1 MNEVLYLSDNEGWM
15 QLRNRTLKLRLLN
28 KRISS
33 DDKTFWQMVNVLI
46 PIGLLL
52 IFGIGY
58 QVIRKMKYTK

>member
-1 MNEVLYLSDNEGWM
+1 LYLADDDGWM

-28 KRISS
+28 KKMIN
-33 DDKTFWQMVNVLI
+33 DDRLTWQLLNVLI

-58 QVIRKMKYTK
+58 QIIRKRKYTRK